1 LDLKTDSERGLTLVD
16 VFTELEAARA
26 ACQQTPSLANTV
38 RVWDLRRDIAERI
51 CGGMLAAAPAASIA
65 PATELRRLAGMPVAR
80 ATVDAAALRLALE
93 SHRCILVKGLAT
105 PAQAA
110 QMLDIARKTYDGY
123 EQFDAR
129 IAASET
135 PESSIYYR
143 VPEPASKA
151 AVDDRRYHRRYGGIT
166 VSDAP
171 LAAFSLC
178 EFYTEHPV
186 LSAIAACLG
195 FRPLLSAVK
204 TVVRKGEPNS
214 TVRHVFHQDGLF
226 LHRRAIN
233 IWLALTPA
241 GIDAPGLEILPRRI
255 GFEPVGEP
263 GSVLPYEV
271 LCERAYE
278 TYGEDAFWRPCFQ
291 PGDAMIFDE
300 SCLHRTHA
308 TPMMTR
314 DRFAL
319 ESWFFA
325 PGDALDRDMYY
336 I

>member
-1 LDLKTDSERGLTLVD
+1 MVD

-26 ACQQTPSLANTV
+26 ACRQTPSLANTV
-38 RVWDLRRDIAERI
+38 RVWDLRRGIAERLTR
-51 CGGMLAAAPAASIA
+51 GALAAEPAAHVP
-65 PATELRRLAGMPVAR
+65 PATELKRLAGMPVAH

-93 SHRCILVKGLAT
+93 SHSCILVKGLAT

-110 QMLDIARKTYDGY
+110 EMLDVARKTYDGY

-129 IAASET
+129 IAAGGS
-135 PESSIYYR
+135 PESSVYYR
-143 VPEPASKA
+143 VPEPASDA
-151 AVDDRRYHRRYGGIT
+151 AVNDRRYHRRFGGIT

-178 EFYTEHPV
+178 EFYTQHPV

-195 FRPLLSAVK
+195 VRPLLSAIK
-204 TVVRKGEPNS
+204 TVVRKGEPTS

-226 LHRRAIN
+226 LHHRAIN

-241 GIDAPGLEILPRRI
+241 GIDAPGLEILPHRV
-255 GFEPVGEP
+255 GFEAVGEP

-271 LCERAYE
+271 LCERAYK

-300 SCLHRTHA
+300 RCLHRTHA
-308 TPMMTR
+308 TQMMRR